1 MNIRYLT
8 VISLLLATLQ
18 CFGQKDVKARQVLDA
33 MAAEYDKAAGT
44 EIVFDGSVKGTIA
57 LKGNKFVLDCG
68 GIKAGSTEKLYGAMW
83 RITKR

>member
-57 LKGNKFVLDCG
+57 LKGNKFVLDSGLRRHKKLVRRRNSMELCG
-68 GIKAGSTEKLYGAMW
+68 G
-83 RITKR
+83 

>member
-57 LKGNKFVLDCG
+57 LKGNKFVLE
-68 GIKAGSTEKLYGAMW
+68 A
-83 RITKR
+83 